1 MKLMK
6 LAENNHDTD
15 NVIDVRDRNDSY
27 TLSQREKDRTLYL
40 RFYMMTVWCFFI
52 TGLIPD
58 YTDDPIEVQ
67 TAIRWVFLFLLVVP
81 TALSIRNLGFTWA
94 EIGLTTKN
102 AKQAIIESLFIF
114 ALLIPLLLLA
124 KMLAHEPLAA
134 FFHWGDLERY
144 SASQLWFYCVSY
156 LPHTIGQE
164 YVARGVGLAYA
175 CRILNDYTSIKP
187 VVIVSIIFAAFHVH
201 LSLSIALAIF
211 VSSLLFGVVYR
222 RHGTLIGVCLLHFLL
237 GITATALGLI

>member
-1 MKLMK
+1 MK
-6 LAENNHDTD
+6 LAESKPDTVSTLKTSVQSD
-15 NVIDVRDRNDSY
+15 TY
-27 TLSQREKDRTLYL
+27 TVVQREQDRTLYL
-40 RFYMMTVWCFFI
+40 RFYIMTVWCFFI

-58 YTDDPIEVQ
+58 YTQEPIEIQ
-67 TAIRWVFLFLLVVP
+67 TAIRWLFLFLLVVP

-102 AKQAIIESLFIF
+102 TSHAIIESLFIF
-114 ALLIPLLLLA
+114 ALLISVLLLA

-144 SASQLWFYCVSY
+144 SSSQLWFYCVSY

-164 YVARGVGLAYA
+164 FVARGVGLAYA
-175 CRILNDYTSIKP
+175 CRILNDYTSLKP
-187 VVIVSIIFAAFHVH
+187 VIIVSIIFAAFHVH

-211 VSSLLFGVVYR
+211 ISSLLFGMVYR

-237 GITATALGLI
+237 GISATALGLI

>member
-1 MKLMK
+1 MK
-6 LAENNHDTD
+6 LAENNPQTN
-15 NVIDVRDRNDSY
+15 NVFDVSGPKGTY
-27 TLSQREKDRTLYL
+27 TTLEREKDRILYL

-58 YTDDPIEVQ
+58 YTQDPIEIQ
-67 TAIRWVFLFLLVVP
+67 TAIRWIFLFLLVVP
-81 TALSIRNLGFTWA
+81 FALSIRNLGFSWA

-102 AKQAIIESLFIF
+102 AQQAIIESLFIF
-114 ALLIPLLLLA
+114 ALLIPLLLVA

-175 CRILNDYTSIKP
+175 CRILNDHTSIKP
-187 VVIVSIIFAAFHVH
+187 VIVVSIIFAAFHVH
-201 LSLSIALAIF
+201 LSLTIALAIF
-211 VSSLLFGVVYR
+211 MSSLLFGVIYR

-237 GITATALGLI
+237 GISATALGLI